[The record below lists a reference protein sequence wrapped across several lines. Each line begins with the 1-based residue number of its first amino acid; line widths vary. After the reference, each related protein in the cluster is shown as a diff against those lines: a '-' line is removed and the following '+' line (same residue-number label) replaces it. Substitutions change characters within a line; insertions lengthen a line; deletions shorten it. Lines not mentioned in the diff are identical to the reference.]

1 MKLRAAVVSTLA
13 VTAFAAAP
21 LAAQAAPTAAAAA
34 PAAARV
40 AQAKSFTQP
49 YKELVTGTSWISGG
63 TYVAHGGDIK
73 LKLTT
78 LPKATEVLVEKCEG
92 RDLGDVEVFT
102 KQAPSHVLATKVP
115 AGTCFLIL
123 FNKHVKTADYVVEGT
138 FSY

>member
-1 MKLRAAVVSTLA
+1 MKMRAAVVSVLA
-13 VTAFAAAP
+13 VATLGAAP
-21 LAAQAAPTAAAAA
+21 VAAQAAP
-34 PAAARV
+34 V
-40 AQAKSFTQP
+40 AHAKAFSQP
-49 YKELVTGTSWISGG
+49 YKQLVTGTSWSSGG
-63 TYVAHGGDIK
+63 TYIAHGGDIK